1 MYGFLSMSR
10 MMKRILFLAAMM
22 LMPVLASAQFRS
34 GTAYE
39 DLDDSETVAAL
50 KSHVRTL
57 SAAHL
62 EGRKAG
68 SPGEKEAAEY
78 VGEMFRK
85 YGVDLLTPADGEVF
99 GIMKENGDT
108 LTSRNV
114 IGYVEGYDRKLR
126 EDYIVVG
133 ARLDNAGTMTMTVD
147 GKPVERIYYGAN
159 GNASGLS
166 MLMELARMVETNRIM
181 FRRTILFVAFGASDE
196 TFAGAWYFLNRSFSH
211 ADRIDAM
218 INLDMLGT
226 GYNGFYAYTASN
238 VDMNA
243 IVNTLADELQPVHPE
258 LFAGEI
264 YPSDHRAFYAMEI
277 PAVHFT
283 TGQYP
288 EHNTDR
294 DTQSII
300 DYDMME
306 RETEYIY
313 NYLLALANLNEAP
326 SFRPEGKGAQGTMLK
341 DVVGYYDCD
350 QRPQFLNSTDPA
362 QFLEKWVY
370 QYLKYPESAL
380 RDGEQGKVMVEF
392 IIEKDGKVTNVRVAK
407 GVSDALDAEAVK
419 VIAAS
424 PKWKPGKVKG
434 EKVRTMITIP
444 VEFRLEKKGAK
455 GSFGIKK

>member
-1 MYGFLSMSR
+1 
-10 MMKRILFLAAMM
+10 MKRVVL
-22 LMPVLASAQFRS
+22 PVLLALLPLLVSAQFRS
-34 GTAYE
+34 GAAYE

-50 KSHVRTL
+50 KSHVRML
-57 SAAHL
+57 SSAHL

-68 SPGEKEAAEY
+68 SEGEKEAAAY
-78 VGEMFRK
+78 VGGMFRE
-85 YGVDLLTPADGEVF
+85 YGVDLLSPVDGEVF

-114 IGYVEGYDRKLR
+114 IGFVEGYDKKLR
-126 EDYIVVG
+126 EHYIVVG
-133 ARLDNAGTMTMTVD
+133 ARLDNSGTMTMTID

-166 MLMELARMVETNRIM
+166 ILVELARMVKTNSIM
-181 FRRTILFVAFGASDE
+181 FRRTVLFVAFGASEE
-196 TFAGAWYFLNRSFSH
+196 TFAGSWYFLNRSFS
-211 ADRIDAM
+211 DSEKIDAM

-238 VDMNA
+238 TDMNA
-243 IVNTLADELQPVHPE
+243 VVNTLTDELQPVHPE
-258 LFAGEI
+258 IFAGEI
-264 YPSDHRAFYAMEI
+264 YPSDHRAFYAKEI
-277 PAVHFT
+277 PSVHFT

-300 DYDMME
+300 DYEMME

-313 NYLLALANLNEAP
+313 NYLLKLANLNEAP
-326 SFRPEGKGAQGTMLK
+326 SFRPSGKETKGTAYD

-350 QRPQFLNSTDPA
+350 QRPVFLNSTDPA

-370 QYLKYPESAL
+370 QYLKYPESSL
-380 RDGEQGKVMVEF
+380 VKGEQGKVMVEF
-392 IIEKDGKVTNVRVAK
+392 IVEKDGKVTNVRVSR

-424 PKWKPGKVKG
+424 PKWKPGRIKG

-444 VEFRLEKKGAK
+444 VEFRLEKKGSK